1 MPQRMPQPVQQ
12 LVVQEPVGRR
22 LVQPLEQA
30 EQLRPSQGLALEPVL
45 LEREQLQRPAE
56 LLVQERQEVPH
67 SVQV

>member
-1 MPQRMPQPVQQ
+1 MLRRAPTPVQL
-12 LVVQEPVGRR
+12 LVQQGPVGRR
-22 LVQPLEQA
+22 LVQPQELA